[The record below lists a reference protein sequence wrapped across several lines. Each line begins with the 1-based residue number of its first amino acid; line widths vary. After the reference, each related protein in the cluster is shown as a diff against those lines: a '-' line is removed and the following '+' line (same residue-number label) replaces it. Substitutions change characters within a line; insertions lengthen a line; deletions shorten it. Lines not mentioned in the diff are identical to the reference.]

1 MSPIIRLLG
10 PGDASVL
17 DNAAPSVFDNAIDPR
32 WTAEFLSDPQHHLA
46 VAIDEGRVVGT
57 ASAVHYV
64 HKASG
69 SGSTR
74 SGWPRRTRDRG
85 SAAG

>member
-1 MSPIIRLLG
+1 MCSRRTNNVPEYDARG
-10 PGDASVL
+10 HKVAPG
-17 DNAAPSVFDNAIDPR
+17 VFDNAIDPR
-32 WTAEFLSDPQHHLA
+32 WTAEFLSDPQHHFA

-64 HKASG
+64 HKAPG